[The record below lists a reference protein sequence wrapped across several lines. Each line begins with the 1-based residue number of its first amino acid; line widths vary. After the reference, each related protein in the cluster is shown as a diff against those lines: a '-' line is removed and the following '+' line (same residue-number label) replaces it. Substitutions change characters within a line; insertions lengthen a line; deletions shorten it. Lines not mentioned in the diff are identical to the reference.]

1 MYTDYTAPTMAH
13 TAHISHT
20 AYTAY
25 TAHTEANQTRV
36 FWTDLQS
43 YMTVQD
49 LQISKRLYRL
59 KIWKVSVNN

>member
-1 MYTDYTAPTMAH
+1 MYTDYTAPTMAY

-36 FWTDLQS
+36 FWTDLQP

-59 KIWKVSVNN
+59 KI